1 MKSPSSDIPVPET
14 AADTPAAG
22 PAAPNGEPASTPCS
36 PEKGSAAARPAADPA
51 RCAESARN
59 AENAENPGTAEP
71 ARSAGAAENPG
82 AAAPAQSAGPRPEAP
97 YRSDLSL
104 TRLRLRLAARWLR
117 RVGWFLPVVL
127 LFAAGV
133 AALFLAV
140 AGPHPLWATGVAAL
154 LLVRFHLTRRD
165 TRLAAL
171 MVPHPHLS
179 AWLDCLALAVPASLL
194 LLAAGHPWHALG
206 LLAAAPNIALLPRT
220 LAAPHLRSP
229 LRIGWLAWSPE
240 WCAALRRHRIT
251 VLLLALGALLLAAVP
266 YWSFIYLGFT
276 ALIAVECYTRNEP
289 LALLLLPELDSSR
302 LLARKVGEALRNY
315 LLATAPFALAAAL
328 LHPRAA
334 WVAALWLAF
343 STLVLLYAVLA
354 KYALYDPAEPRPAA
368 STAMLLGLLG
378 FLLPPLLP
386 VSLVLLIRYGLRAER
401 NLNRYLHD
409 YSR

>member
-22 PAAPNGEPASTPCS
+22 PAAPSGESASTPCS

-59 AENAENPGTAEP
+59 AENAENT
-71 ARSAGAAENPG
+71 G

-104 TRLRLRLAARWLR
+104 TRLRLCLAARWLR

-165 TRLAAL
+165 TRLVAL
-171 MVPHPHLS
+171 MVPHPRLS

>member
-22 PAAPNGEPASTPCS
+22 PAAPSGEPASTPCS

-59 AENAENPGTAEP
+59 AENPGTAEP
-71 ARSAGAAENPG
+71 ARSTGAAENPG

-171 MVPHPHLS
+171 MVPHPRLS

-194 LLAAGHPWHALG
+194 

>member
-1 MKSPSSDIPVPET
+1 M
-14 AADTPAAG
+14 
-22 PAAPNGEPASTPCS
+22 
-36 PEKGSAAARPAADPA
+36 
-51 RCAESARN
+51 
-59 AENAENPGTAEP
+59 
-71 ARSAGAAENPG
+71 
-82 AAAPAQSAGPRPEAP
+82 
-97 YRSDLSL
+97 
-104 TRLRLRLAARWLR
+104 
-117 RVGWFLPVVL
+117 
-127 LFAAGV
+127 
-133 AALFLAV
+133 
-140 AGPHPLWATGVAAL
+140 
-154 LLVRFHLTRRD
+154 
-165 TRLAAL
+165 
-171 MVPHPHLS
+171 
-179 AWLDCLALAVPASLL
+179 
-194 LLAAGHPWHALG
+194 
-206 LLAAAPNIALLPRT
+206 
-220 LAAPHLRSP
+220 RSP

>member
-22 PAAPNGEPASTPCS
+22 PAAPSGEPASTPCS
-36 PEKGSAAARPAADPA
+36 PEKGSAATRPAADSA

-59 AENAENPGTAEP
+59 AENAENPG
-71 ARSAGAAENPG
+71 
-82 AAAPAQSAGPRPEAP
+82 AAAPAQCAGPRPEAP

-165 TRLAAL
+165 TRLVAL
-171 MVPHPHLS
+171 MVPHPRLS
-179 AWLDCLALAVPASLL
+179 AWLDCFALAVPASLL

-220 LAAPHLRSP
+220 CAAPHLRSP

-289 LALLLLPELDSSR
+289 LALLLLPELDSSS

>member
-22 PAAPNGEPASTPCS
+22 PAAPSGEPVSTPCS

-59 AENAENPGTAEP
+59 AGNAENPGTAEP
-71 ARSAGAAENPG
+71 ARSTG

-117 RVGWFLPVVL
+117 RVGRFLPVVL

-171 MVPHPHLS
+171 MVPHPRLS
-179 AWLDCLALAVPASLL
+179 AWLDCFALAVPASLL